1 MTTDPPDLAD
11 PWPPLP
17 DDGDADTAEWTPR
30 PADDWT
36 VRAAQQ
42 AAEELRYRALELAVQ
57 TLDVVDATTGRVP
70 ETVAVVLDT
79 AESYLAW
86 IETGR
91 RPDGAAMGG
100 TE

>member
-30 PADDWT
+30 PDVDDWT
-36 VRAAQQ
+36 VQQ
-42 AAEELRYRALELAVQ
+42 AAEASRDRALELAVQ
-57 TLDVVDATTGRVP
+57 TVDVVDATSGLVP
-70 ETVAVVLDT
+70 ETVDVVLDT
-79 AESYLAW
+79 AEKYLEW

-91 RPDGAAMGG
+91 RPGEAAMGG